1 MRRRRRGRLQWIALA
16 SPSEVAG
23 GRIISFLLMSSTSW
37 EGGESITP
45 LLFSFFPP
53 IFPLLLLAATVAT
66 SLRGI
71 YVYYIS
77 DKRHNNL
84 PLHTHT
90 CSFPFPLSLSLALC
104 VCFSHTLL
112 LETIFLLCW
121 VYRERQMPCCKCFLR
136 DEFPLMLPEAIKI
149 EA

>member
-1 MRRRRRGRLQWIALA
+1 MRCTRRRRRGRLQWIALA

-45 LLFSFFPP
+45 LCSSFLFFPP
-53 IFPLLLLAATVAT
+53 IFPLVLLAATVAA
-66 SLRGI
+66 SLRGT
-71 YVYYIS
+71 YMYYIS

-90 CSFPFPLSLSLALC
+90 CSFSLSLWLC
-104 VCFSHTLL
+104 VCVSHTL
-112 LETIFLLCW
+112 FC
-121 VYRERQMPCCKCFLR
+121 LR
-136 DEFPLMLPEAIKI
+136 LSFYFAGSIGRDRCHVAIAFSEMRFPFCYLKQSK
-149 EA
+149 